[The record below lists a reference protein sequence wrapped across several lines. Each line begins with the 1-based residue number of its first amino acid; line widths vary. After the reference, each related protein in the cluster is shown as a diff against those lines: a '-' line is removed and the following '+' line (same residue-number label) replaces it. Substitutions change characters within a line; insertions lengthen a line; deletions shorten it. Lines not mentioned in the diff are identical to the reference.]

1 MSWGTCYSGS
11 NNIHFDFPPI
21 MSDGRNFANWQPG
34 AAIDESIRR
43 TSNIQTNADYRKY
56 LVSHADEIIKLNQLQ
71 ACDECCACSGK
82 PAAVND
88 GTTQGF
94 YNSPYLYKSCVDSTT
109 PFGYENSDLKSAY
122 LTREELQ
129 ARMVAPVITQD
140 QLIREGF
147 YNPN

>member
-34 AAIDESIRR
+34 AVIDETIRK
-43 TSNIQTNADYRKY
+43 TSDIKSNYDYRKY
-56 LVSHADEIIKLNQLQ
+56 LISHADEIIKFNQLQ
-71 ACDECCACSGK
+71 ACDQCCACSGK
-82 PAAVND
+82 VGVD
-88 GTTQGF
+88 QSTQGF

-109 PFGYENSDLKSAY
+109 PFGYEHSDLKSVY
-122 LTREELQ
+122 LTREQLQ
-129 ARMVAPVITQD
+129 ARMVAPILTQD